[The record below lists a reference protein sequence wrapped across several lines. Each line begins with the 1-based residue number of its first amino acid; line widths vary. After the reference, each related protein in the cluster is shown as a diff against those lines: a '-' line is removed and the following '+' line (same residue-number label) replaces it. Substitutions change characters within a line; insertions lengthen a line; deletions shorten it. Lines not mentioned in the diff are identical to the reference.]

1 DELWVAV
8 LLSDN
13 SSIFFNYFK
22 RYLLSSDQNLLKRL
36 TFLLRLACKDVDY
49 DLLKQLGVSNSDL
62 LSIKYVLTKPKGT
75 DWQSVIQ

>member
-1 DELWVAV
+1 SIKPFIAEIVCGEGISNFWKDELWVAV

-49 DLLKQLGVSNSDL
+49 DLLKQLGVS
-62 LSIKYVLTKPKGT
+62 
-75 DWQSVIQ
+75 